1 LLPSVDVAS
10 GRAAIILAAGA
21 SQRMGTPKALL
32 AWGNSTL
39 LEYAVEQ
46 VRNADA
52 SEVVVVLGPAT
63 RAVRVEATTVFNPDP
78 QTGRS
83 ASIRLAA
90 SVLPDTVHAVV
101 VQSVDQPVTSD
112 ILELLYRGLA
122 EASDVVIPTYRGRR
136 GHPVCVSG
144 RLLPELQVVT
154 EEEQGL
160 RAVVRRHADHLVEV
174 AVDTESVVRN
184 LNDPAAYAAARAE
197 Q

>member
-1 LLPSVDVAS
+1 MAS

-63 RAVRVEATTVFNPDP
+63 REVRVEATTVFNPDP

>member
-63 RAVRVEATTVFNPDP
+63 REVRVEATTVFNPDP

>member
-1 LLPSVDVAS
+1 
-10 GRAAIILAAGA
+10 
-21 SQRMGTPKALL
+21 MGTPKALL

-63 RAVRVEATTVFNPDP
+63 REVRVEATTVFNPDP

>member
-1 LLPSVDVAS
+1 MAS